1 MSIEL
6 EPTKIKQ
13 TFYLLIPKSV
23 ADLANI
29 SDKTRFSLKIRNE
42 GSKQVLEYQI
52 GDKK

>member
-1 MSIEL
+1 MSIQI

-23 ADLANI
+23 ADLADI
-29 SDKTRFSLKIRNE
+29 SDNTKFSLKIRND